1 MNKRSLVSSVI
12 VKSIKGVLR
21 PKIVR
26 TIELGG
32 RKKVTQF
39 SPQSLKRGKPQNW
52 AFSSLLLSFL
62 PRPPASTVLSFCF
75 LKFLFIFGC
84 SGSSMLHTGFLQS
97 WGAGP
102 TLSSQSTGSEHRL
115 RSWGSGAQLPHGV
128 WALPGPGIEPASPGS

>member
-1 MNKRSLVSSVI
+1 MSSVI

-62 PRPPASTVLSFCF
+62 PRPPASTVLSFY
-75 LKFLFIFGC
+75 LKN
-84 SGSSMLHTGFLQS
+84 TG
-97 WGAGP
+97 
-102 TLSSQSTGSEHRL
+102 
-115 RSWGSGAQLPHGV
+115 
-128 WALPGPGIEPASPGS
+128 